1 MLLRTRITL
10 IVAAGFVT
18 LMLAMWSATVLR
30 DRVAQAREGEL
41 AIAGQSVLWRE
52 IVAFQVAS
60 LGRVLDRVDASPSFR
75 LTLGFA
81 DRSGISTALRE
92 AGVDVE
98 DDATYFEV
106 VDADREVIYSGS
118 GAGARSVLDAGSL
131 DRALSGEALGGM
143 RQVSA
148 RRIVVL
154 ATRTITLAGK
164 GRAVLVLGRDASLGM
179 DRFARGINAETT
191 LVTLR
196 GRVAASTDA
205 ALWESASLSFTPRRA
220 FAEQIVLG
228 PKTYTVTGIPIQD
241 LSGSALGALVSFV
254 DTTATLEAT
263 SLIRS
268 AAIAGALGLVL
279 LGVIG
284 LNMFLW
290 YSFRPLESAIDVLQA
305 LARGDT
311 SVTVD
316 HAGAD
321 EIGRIAS
328 AVVALRGNV
337 QALAEARRQRD
348 RVRRRQEALIS
359 TELKAL
365 ADAIDPTDREE
376 VLALL
381 ARGAEPTDQEDEL
394 KRVARVL
401 HDLSRRIVE
410 QHTRLSSMVVELREA
425 LVTKTKLAGLQQELE
440 IARQVQLAILPK
452 EFPPDARVAVH
463 GQMTPARE
471 VGGDF
476 FDYFMIDDTTLGFV
490 VADVSGK
497 GVPAALFMAISR
509 TLLRSTALFER
520 SPASSIRR
528 LNDLLAAENEQVLF
542 VTLFYGV
549 LDLNTGRVSYVNAG
563 HNLPYHITR
572 AGEVTTVP
580 STRGM
585 AVAVLEGF
593 VFVEG
598 ELQLA
603 PGDTLFLYTDG
614 VNEAFDVDEQ
624 PYGEERLETL
634 LKSGASDWSVHDLS
648 ERVLASVHVFERGA
662 PQADDITCLTLRY
675 SGGQGPRRSGDLGPR
690 RSR

>member
-10 IVAAGFVT
+10 IVATGFAI
-18 LMLAMWSATVLR
+18 LMLGIWGATVLR
-30 DRVAQAREGEL
+30 DRVAEAREGAL
-41 AIAGQSVLWRE
+41 AIDGQTVLWRE
-52 IVAFQVAS
+52 IVAFQTAN
-60 LGRVLDRVDASPSFR
+60 LARILERVDGSASFR
-75 LTLGFA
+75 IALGFS
-81 DRSGISTALRE
+81 DRPGVAAALQE
-92 AGVDVE
+92 VGVNTT

-106 VDADREVIYSGS
+106 VGADRETVF
-118 GAGARSVLDAGSL
+118 SVGPATNRNILDAGSL
-131 DRALSGEALGGM
+131 DRALKGEILSGL

-148 RRIVVL
+148 TQVIVL
-154 ATRTITLAGK
+154 TTRTVDLP
-164 GRAVLVLGRDASLGM
+164 GRGQVVLVLGRDAALGM
-179 DRFARGINAETT
+179 ERFARGLSATTT

-196 GRVAASTDA
+196 GRVVASTDFR
-205 ALWESASLSFTPRRA
+205 LWERAKLAITPRRPK
-220 FAEQIVLG
+220 AERIVLDG
-228 PKTYTVTGIPIQD
+228 RNYNITSIPVADI
-241 LSGSALGALVSFV
+241 SGSAIGALVTFA
-254 DTTATLEAT
+254 DTTETVQATAV
-263 SLIRS
+263 IRQS
-268 AAIAGALGLVL
+268 AAAAAITLVL
-279 LGVIG
+279 FGVIG

-305 LARGDT
+305 LSRGDT
-311 SVTVD
+311 SVTVE
-316 HAGAD
+316 HAGND
-321 EIGRIAS
+321 EIGRIAT

-337 QALAEARRQRD
+337 QALAESRRQRE
-348 RVRRRQEALIS
+348 RVRRRQEVLIS
-359 TELKAL
+359 AELQAL

-381 ARGAEPTDQEDEL
+381 ARSGEGAEQDDDL

-425 LVTKTKLAGLQQELE
+425 LITKTKLAGLQQELE

-476 FDYFMIDDTTLGFV
+476 YDYFMVDDTTLGFV

-520 SPASSIRR
+520 SPAGCIRR
-528 LNDLLAAENEQVLF
+528 LNDLLAVENEQMLF
-542 VTLFYGV
+542 VTVLYGV
-549 LDLNTGRVSYVNAG
+549 IDLSSGRVTYVNAG
-563 HNLPYHITR
+563 HNLPYRISR
-572 AGEVTTVP
+572 SGEVTTVP
-580 STRGM
+580 STGGM

-593 VFVEG
+593 VYQEH
-598 ELQLA
+598 ELYLA

-624 PYGEERLETL
+624 PYGEERLEAL
-634 LKSGASDWSVHDLS
+634 LRSGAEEWSVPELS

-675 SGGQGPRRSGDLGPR
+675 FGGHGPRRTR
-690 RSR
+690 

>member
-10 IVAAGFVT
+10 IVAAGFAA

-30 DRVAQAREGEL
+30 DRVGQAREGEL

-81 DRSGISTALRE
+81 DRAGIGTALKE

-98 DDATYFEV
+98 DDDTYFEV
-106 VDADREVIYSGS
+106 VGADREVIYSS
-118 GAGARSVLDAGSL
+118 SSAGARSVLDAGSL
-131 DRALSGEALGGM
+131 DRALRGEALGGL
-143 RQVSA
+143 RQIAA
-148 RRIVVL
+148 RQIVVL
-154 ATRTITLAGK
+154 ATRTVTLAGK
-164 GRAVLVLGRDASLGM
+164 GRAVLVLGRNAGLGM
-179 DRFARGINAETT
+179 ERFARGINAETT

-196 GRVAASTDA
+196 GRVASSTDPH
-205 ALWESASLSFTPRRA
+205 LWQRADLSFTPRRA
-220 FAEQIVLG
+220 FAEQVTVG
-228 PKTYTVTGIPIQD
+228 EKTYSVTGIPVQD
-241 LSGSALGALVSFV
+241 LSGSALGAVVSFV
-254 DTTATLEAT
+254 DATETLKAT
-263 SLIRS
+263 GLIRS

-284 LNMFLW
+284 LNVFLW

-316 HAGAD
+316 HAGRD

-381 ARGAEPTDQEDEL
+381 ARGAEVVEEDEL

-476 FDYFMIDDTTLGFV
+476 YDYFMIDDTTLGLV

-528 LNDLLAAENEQVLF
+528 LNDLLAAENEQMLF

-549 LDLNTGRVSYVNAG
+549 LDLTTGRLSYVNAG

-572 AGEVTTVP
+572 AGEVTEVP

-614 VNEAFDVDEQ
+614 VTEAFDVDEQ

-675 SGGQGPRRSGDLGPR
+675 SGGQGPRRAR
-690 RSR
+690 

>member
-10 IVAAGFVT
+10 IVAAGFVA

-30 DRVAQAREGEL
+30 DRVAQDREGEL
-41 AIAGQSVLWRE
+41 AIAGQTVLWRE
-52 IVAFQVAS
+52 IIAFQVAS

-81 DRSGISTALRE
+81 DRAGIGTALKD

-98 DDATYFEV
+98 DDDTYFEV
-106 VDADREVIYSGS
+106 VGADREVIYSGS

-131 DRALSGEALGGM
+131 DRALRGEALGGM
-143 RQVSA
+143 RQVAA
-148 RRIVVL
+148 RQIVVL
-154 ATRTITLAGK
+154 ATRTVTLAGK
-164 GRAVLVLGRDASLGM
+164 GLAVLVLGRNAGLGM
-179 DRFARGINAETT
+179 ERFARGINAETT

-196 GRVAASTDA
+196 GRVAASTDP
-205 ALWESASLSFTPRRA
+205 ALWERADLSFTPRRA
-220 FAEQIVLG
+220 FAEQVTVG
-228 PKTYTVTGIPIQD
+228 EKTYAVTGIPVQD

-254 DTTATLEAT
+254 DATATLEAT

-268 AAIAGALGLVL
+268 AAIAGAIGLVL

-316 HAGAD
+316 HAGRD
-321 EIGRIAS
+321 EIGRIAT

-381 ARGAEPTDQEDEL
+381 ARGAEVAEEDEL

-476 FDYFMIDDTTLGFV
+476 YDYFMIDETTLGFV

-528 LNDLLAAENEQVLF
+528 LNDLLAAENEQMLF

-549 LDLNTGRVSYVNAG
+549 LDLTTGRLSYVNAG

-593 VFVEG
+593 VFAEG

-614 VNEAFDVDEQ
+614 VNEAFDIDEQ

-675 SGGQGPRRSGDLGPR
+675 SGGQGPRRPR
-690 RSR
+690 

>member
-10 IVAAGFVT
+10 IVAAGFIL
-18 LMLAMWSATVLR
+18 LMLGLWGATLLR
-30 DRVAQAREGEL
+30 DRVAEAREGQL
-41 AIAGQSVLWRE
+41 AIDGQTVLWRE
-52 IVAFQVAS
+52 IVAFQTTNLGRLLDRADNSPTFRITLGYSDRTGVAS
-60 LGRVLDRVDASPSFR
+60 
-75 LTLGFA
+75 
-81 DRSGISTALRE
+81 ALRE
-92 AGVDVE
+92 VGIDVDDE
-98 DDATYFEV
+98 DTYFEV
-106 VDADREVIYSGS
+106 VGADREIIYSEVS
-118 GAGARSVLDAGSL
+118 GASRSILDASSL
-131 DRALSGEALGGM
+131 DRALKGETLGGL
-143 RQVSA
+143 RQVA
-148 RRIVVL
+148 ANKIIVV
-154 ATRTITLAGK
+154 ATRTITLNDK
-164 GRAVLVLGRDASLGM
+164 GTAVLVLGRDATLGM
-179 DRFARGINAETT
+179 DRFARGISAATT

-196 GRVAASTDA
+196 GQVAGSTDA
-205 ALWESASLSFTPRRA
+205 RLWERAQSTLNLTPRRPL
-220 FAEQIVLG
+220 AERIVLG
-228 PKTYTVTGIPIQD
+228 GKSYTVTSIPVQG
-241 LSGSALGALVSFV
+241 LSGSTVGALVSFI
-254 DTTATLEAT
+254 DTTEVQAATA
-263 SLIRS
+263 LIHS
-268 AAIAGALGLVL
+268 AAVWGAIVLVVLGI
-279 LGVIG
+279 IG
-284 LNMFLW
+284 LNLFLW
-290 YSFRPLESAIDVLQA
+290 YSFRPLEAAIDVLQA

-311 SVTVD
+311 SVTVE
-316 HAGAD
+316 HVGKD

-337 QALAEARRQRD
+337 QALAEARRQRE
-348 RVRRRQEALIS
+348 RVRRRQEAVIS

-365 ADAIDPTDREE
+365 ADAIDPTDREQ

-381 ARGAEPTDQEDEL
+381 ARGKDADGHHDDEL
-394 KRVARVL
+394 RRVARVL

-452 EFPPDARVAVH
+452 EFPPDPRVAVH

-476 FDYFMIDDTTLGFV
+476 YDYFMIDDTTLGFV

-520 SPASSIRR
+520 SPAASVRR
-528 LNDLLAAENEQVLF
+528 LNDLLAEENEQMLF

-549 LDLNTGRVSYVNAG
+549 LDLNSGRVTYVNAG

-580 STRGM
+580 ATKGM

-593 VFVEG
+593 VYTQS
-598 ELQLA
+598 ELQLK

-614 VNEAFDVDEQ
+614 VTEAFDIDEQ
-624 PYGEERLETL
+624 PYGEERLEEL
-634 LKSGASDWSVHDLS
+634 LESGANDWSVPDLS

-675 SGGQGPRRSGDLGPR
+675 SGGQGPRRN
-690 RSR
+690 

>member
-10 IVAAGFVT
+10 IVAAGFVA

-30 DRVAQAREGEL
+30 DRVAQDREGEL
-41 AIAGQSVLWRE
+41 AIAGQTVLWRE
-52 IVAFQVAS
+52 IIAFQVAS

-81 DRSGISTALRE
+81 DRAGIGTALKD

-98 DDATYFEV
+98 DDDTYFEV
-106 VDADREVIYSGS
+106 VGADREVIYSGS

-131 DRALSGEALGGM
+131 DRALRGEALGGM

-148 RRIVVL
+148 RQIVVL
-154 ATRTITLAGK
+154 ATRTVTLAGK
-164 GRAVLVLGRDASLGM
+164 GLAVLVLGRNAGLGM
-179 DRFARGINAETT
+179 ERFARGINAETT

-205 ALWESASLSFTPRRA
+205 PLWERADLSFTPRRA
-220 FAEQIVLG
+220 FAEQVTVG
-228 PKTYTVTGIPIQD
+228 EKTYAVTGIPVQD

-254 DTTATLEAT
+254 DATATLEAT

-268 AAIAGALGLVL
+268 AAIAGAIGLVL

-316 HAGAD
+316 HAGRD
-321 EIGRIAS
+321 EIGRIAT

-381 ARGAEPTDQEDEL
+381 ARGAEVAEEDEL

-476 FDYFMIDDTTLGFV
+476 YDYFMIDETTLGFV

-528 LNDLLAAENEQVLF
+528 LNDLLAAENEQMLF

-549 LDLNTGRVSYVNAG
+549 LDLTTGRLSYVNAG

-614 VNEAFDVDEQ
+614 VNEAFDIDEQ

-675 SGGQGPRRSGDLGPR
+675 SGGQGPRRPL
-690 RSR
+690 